1 MSNEAEKRDEG
12 KTSYKLYSK
21 TTYGSEEHRMI
32 GVDLA
37 NGKDFT
43 SYGRIQANLYS
54 NEKGND

>member
-21 TTYGSEEHRMI
+21 TKYGSEEPRMI

-37 NGKDFT
+37 NSKDFT